1 MTMGIADEGR
11 MVFMVIEGGRAT
23 TAVADLGYAG
33 TGRVDVEQEA
43 ARRLNAIGYD
53 RWERREQTTGVPV
66 PREIKYLALQIGF
79 AAEAIAGLRKIPSD
93 FRSDI
98 YWPAP
103 MEQPAFRTGP

>member
-1 MTMGIADEGR
+1 

-33 TGRVDVEQEA
+33 ISRIDVEQEA
-43 ARRLNAIGYD
+43 ERRLNAIGYD
-53 RWERREQTTGVPV
+53 RWERREQTIGMPV

-79 AAEAIAGLRKIPSD
+79 AAKAIAGLRRIPSD

-103 MEQPAFRTGP
+103 LEQPAFRTGP